1 MGVAREGKSMP
12 WDAPVFKVQGEK
24 KKLTKETEVESREG
38 SQKSPSVAKSSRGR
52 GS

>member
-12 WDAPVFKVQGEK
+12 WDAPVFKVQGE